1 MKRIYLITFSSA
13 LLVVLAAFCLHVLM
27 RDDTKQRKIT
37 IGFVY
42 VGDTSTAYT
51 GNFVKA
57 QKAVEKKYAGQVK
70 TIPKFN
76 VTEGSEESIL
86 QELVDDGCDMI
97 FTTSFAFGEK
107 AKEWAGKYPK
117 VQFCQSTCA
126 NANDKPVYKNYHTYM
141 GAIYEGRYISGVAAG
156 MKLKQLIDEGTI
168 TKEQARSDMS
178 EHIRMRR

>member
-1 MKRIYLITFSSA
+1 MKRIYWITFSSA

-51 GNFVKA
+51 GNFVKE
-57 QKAVEKKYAGQVK
+57 QKAIEKKYAGQVK

-86 QELVDDGCDMI
+86 QELGSDNITAVL
-97 FTTSFAFGEK
+97 
-107 AKEWAGKYPK
+107 
-117 VQFCQSTCA
+117 VQ
-126 NANDKPVYKNYHTYM
+126 V
-141 GAIYEGRYISGVAAG
+141 
-156 MKLKQLIDEGTI
+156 
-168 TKEQARSDMS
+168 
-178 EHIRMRR
+178 

>member
-76 VTEGSEESIL
+76 VTEGSEESVL

-97 FTTSFAFGEK
+97 TQPSRISPEAHFFSK
-107 AKEWAGKYPK
+107 A
-117 VQFCQSTCA
+117 
-126 NANDKPVYKNYHTYM
+126 
-141 GAIYEGRYISGVAAG
+141 
-156 MKLKQLIDEGTI
+156 
-168 TKEQARSDMS
+168 
-178 EHIRMRR
+178 

>member
-57 QKAVEKKYAGQVK
+57 QRAVEKKYAGQVK

-117 VQFCQSTCA
+117 VQFCQR
-126 NANDKPVYKNYHTYM
+126 PVPMPT
-141 GAIYEGRYISGVAAG
+141 ISRFIKIITHIWEQS
-156 MKLKQLIDEGTI
+156 MKEDISPVWQR
-168 TKEQARSDMS
+168 A
-178 EHIRMRR
+178 